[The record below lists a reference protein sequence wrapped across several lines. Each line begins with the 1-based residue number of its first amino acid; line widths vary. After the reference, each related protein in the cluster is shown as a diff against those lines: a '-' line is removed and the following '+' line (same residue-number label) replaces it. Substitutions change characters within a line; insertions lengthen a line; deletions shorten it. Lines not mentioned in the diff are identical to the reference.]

1 MYMPDETLEQNKKI
15 AELEKHQA
23 VTDVKLD
30 NITQNI
36 VEIKTNHLVHIND
49 SIGTMNKSILDL
61 GTSMND
67 KVAQIYAKISDL
79 KVSDAK
85 QEPTFNL
92 TAKIIEYIVLAV
104 VAGGVAYLISK

>member
-1 MYMPDETLEQNKKI
+1 MTELSDQQKI

-49 SIGTMNKSILDL
+49 SLAIQNKAILDL
-61 GTSMND
+61 GATFNT
-67 KVAQIYAKISDL
+67 KIGEIYSKLSDMKIA
-79 KVSDAK
+79 DAK
-85 QEPTFNL
+85 QEPAFNIIN
-92 TAKIIEYIVLAV
+92 KVIEYILLAV
-104 VAGGVAYLISK
+104 VGAGLALLFMAKK